1 MARVKIGNVFPPVE
15 YLLRHCAPAGYGL
28 GDKGFNTYDLN
39 NALNCG
45 WYAFSDT
52 AENTPFGY
60 GIALVLNRF
69 DVDIV
74 QLAFSTTM
82 FASIF
87 SGAIAR
93 RMYTEDAWS
102 EWEFINPPMEVGVEY
117 RTTERWMGKPVYTS
131 LVDCGSCV
139 SPSKE
144 TTTELTCSQVI
155 RHCGTVGGHNLPS
168 INATLDNAWSAWA
181 MVTNSDD
188 RVKITVYSGTGMATE
203 RAYVQ
208 VWYTK
213 S

>member
-28 GDKGFNTYDLN
+28 GDKGFHTYDLN
-39 NALNCG
+39 NALDCG

-74 QLAFSTTM
+74 QVAFSTTM
-82 FASIF
+82 FASNF
-87 SGAIAR
+87 NGAIAR

-131 LVDCGSCV
+131 LVNAGAYPETGLRNAETGIVATGIVRFHASAGYASLPRAGSMEINTFHNNGKLIV
-139 SPSKE
+139 QLN
-144 TTTELTCSQVI
+144 TTGE
-155 RHCGTVGGHNLPS
+155 R
-168 INATLDNAWSAWA
+168 INNNDVYVTLYYIKN
-181 MVTNSDD
+181 
-188 RVKITVYSGTGMATE
+188 
-203 RAYVQ
+203 
-208 VWYTK
+208 
-213 S
+213 